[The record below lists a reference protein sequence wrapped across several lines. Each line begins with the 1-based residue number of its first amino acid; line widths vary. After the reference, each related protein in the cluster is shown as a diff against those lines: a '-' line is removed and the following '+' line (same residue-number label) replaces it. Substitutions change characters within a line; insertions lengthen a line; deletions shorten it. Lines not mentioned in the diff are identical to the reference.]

1 MSNLINQ
8 FLRGLIMAYRYLLA
22 PLIPG
27 RCRYLPSCSHYG
39 LEALQLH
46 GPVHGSWLTLRRL
59 LRCHPWGGHGFD
71 PVPIP
76 QGGPHGGPQARPV
89 PLINDIPPTQLT
101 PPSRQRSSYEIDKAT
116 PHV

>member
-1 MSNLINQ
+1 MINLVSL
-8 FLRGLIMAYRYLLA
+8 FLRGLILAYRYLLA

-39 LEALQLH
+39 LEALQVH

-71 PVPIP
+71 PVPGRRTDATTPTTSTTGI
-76 QGGPHGGPQARPV
+76 AT
-89 PLINDIPPTQLT
+89 DIPLT
-101 PPSRQRSSYEIDKAT
+101 RHGSSYEIDKAT

>member
-1 MSNLINQ
+1 MSNLISL
-8 FLRGLIMAYRYLLA
+8 FLRGLILAYRYLLA

-39 LEALQLH
+39 LEALQVH

-71 PVPIP
+71 PVPGRQASPIAPTTGIP
-76 QGGPHGGPQARPV
+76 T
-89 PLINDIPPTQLT
+89 DIPLT
-101 PPSRQRSSYEIDKAT
+101 HHRSSYEIDKAT

>member
-1 MSNLINQ
+1 MSNLVNQ

-39 LEALQLH
+39 LEALQVH
-46 GPVHGSWLTLRRL
+46 GPVYGGWLTLRRL
-59 LRCHPWGGHGFD
+59 LRCHPWGGHGLD
-71 PVPIP
+71 PVPSRLDRSIAP
-76 QGGPHGGPQARPV
+76 TSDIHS
-89 PLINDIPPTQLT
+89 DIPLT
-101 PPSRQRSSYEIDKAT
+101 GYRSSYEIEKAT

>member
-1 MSNLINQ
+1 
-8 FLRGLIMAYRYLLA
+8 LA

-39 LEALQLH
+39 LEALQVH

-71 PVPIP
+71 PVPAR
-76 QGGPHGGPQARPV
+76 QGGATV
-89 PLINDIPPTQLT
+89 ATTEISTNIPLAE
-101 PPSRQRSSYEIDKAT
+101 QRSSFEIDKAT
-116 PHV
+116 RHV